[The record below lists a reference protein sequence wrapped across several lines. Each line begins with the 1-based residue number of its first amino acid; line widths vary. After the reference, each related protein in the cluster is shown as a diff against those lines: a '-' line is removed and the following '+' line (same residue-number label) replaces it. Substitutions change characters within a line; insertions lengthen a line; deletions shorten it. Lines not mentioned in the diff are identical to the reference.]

1 MKWNT
6 KFLVLQGLK
15 AQKRNP
21 VLVLIRLQAE
31 QIQAGAGLPNTSL
44 HGCEYLQEC
53 QDLQG
58 MKEQKHEFSLIM
70 KIRMTKANIFSCK
83 SFCCFQVDN
92 SKVPN
97 LIILKALEL
106 DVSYFEFR
114 NLSA

>member
-21 VLVLIRLQAE
+21 VLVLIRLQDE
-31 QIQAGAGLPNTSL
+31 QIQAGAGL